1 MPKDPSDLREEAL
14 LERID
19 EIYGEALKTAI
30 RQNRA
35 FLRKVN
41 DVIEGRTKPPQYY
54 VDRDEVEKWRAG
66 YIQELIRQYT
76 VIDGIMQE
84 LDGAGVEVSAEIRD
98 AMADIYGINR
108 GEALSIYEAAGVDV
122 QTSFAM
128 PTKETVLVTLTKN
141 EPYFSKLA
149 YQHLGQNL
157 SVRRRLQNEL
167 AQATILGESQQKLIK
182 RIKAVTGQA
191 TWQARRVAQTERTRL
206 QSQARYEAGEEA
218 KSLGVRVANQ
228 WTTKMHNSRDTH
240 VERNGKW
247 AMQGDPFPGSNMR
260 YPGDPA
266 GGAAEVINC
275 HCVLV
280 PDVLWDDEIIT
291 ADGRRVKKGG

>member
-14 LERID
+14 LERIN
-19 EIYGEALKTAI
+19 EIYVKALKTAI

-54 VDRDEVEKWRAG
+54 VDRGEVEKWRAG
-66 YIQELIRQYT
+66 YINELIRQYT

-84 LDGAGVEVSAEIRD
+84 LDDAGVEVSAEIRD

-108 GEALSIYEAAGVDV
+108 GEALSIFEAAGVDV
-122 QTSFAM
+122 KTSFAM
-128 PTKETVLVTLTKN
+128 PTKQTVLVTLTKN

-228 WTTKMHNSRDTH
+228 WTAKMHNTRDTH